1 MITNINW
8 NENNVT
14 VPSYNPSW
22 KEWAERWLYST
33 NCKEI
38 AILYLLFA
46 VFSSL
51 VGTGLSILIRLELAA
66 PNSQILYHNGQVFNV
81 IISAHAIFM
90 IFFFVMPITMGFF
103 ANYLVPLMIGAI
115 DMSFPRINNVAF
127 WLLVPSL
134 LLAVSSTLVDNGPGT
149 GWTVEKLGL
158 CCFKISFDTWKTI
171 YIIILEY
178 LVFIFNYVCLLKYSI
193 INYIKSVKKFN
204 TNSLHVSLLL
214 TNKLQRLNMI
224 KWIKF
229 IRFFKINKLNSINF
243 EEWLVGITD
252 GDGTFNVYTNI
263 KNKKII
269 FTYKISLYNRN
280 IQLLYK
286 IKSYLGVG
294 SVTRF
299 DKNSNM
305 IDFKIRDKN
314 SLLNVIIPLFD
325 KYPLLTT
332 KRFHYLI
339 FKTCLLISN
348 NKNLSQLEKIDLIN
362 KLKDKEP
369 NNNYMSDAWDS
380 IRSLVKI
387 NEAIKD
393 KYNYINISHINNIM
407 SKSWLI
413 GFIEAEGSFYIVKKD
428 HNRYVHAFGITQKL
442 DYIILYSIKLILKI
456 PSSIRDRKRYYI
468 IETTNSKNIE
478 YIINY
483 FTYNDFKSYMSGM
496 KNYEF
501 SLWKNSFMTYKNN
514 KTKLIEVRDKIRNFR
529 KVKLNL

>member
-149 GWTVEKLGL
+149 GWTVEKEEV

-178 LVFIFNYVCLLKYSI
+178 SLIIFNYICLLKYSI

-214 TNKLQRLNMI
+214 INKLQRLNMI

-229 IRFFKINKLNSINF
+229 IRYFKINKPNSINF

-286 IKSYLGVG
+286 IKSHLGVG
-294 SVTRF
+294 SVTQF

-305 IDFKIRDKN
+305 VDYKIRDKD
-314 SLLNVIIPLFD
+314 SLLNTIIPLFD

-332 KRFHYLI
+332 KRFNYLI
-339 FKTCLLISN
+339 FKACLLISN
-348 NKNLSQLEKIDLIN
+348 NKNLSQLEKINLIN
-362 KLKDKEP
+362 KLNGKKP
-369 NNNYMSDAWDS
+369 NINYMSDAWDN
-380 IRSLVKI
+380 IKYLI
-387 NEAIKD
+387 NNNNNIND
-393 KYNYINISHINNIM
+393 KYSNINLYNIIDIM
-407 SKSWLI
+407 SKSWLV
-413 GFIEAEGSFYIVKKD
+413 GFTEAEGSFYIVKKD
-428 HNRYVHAFGITQKL
+428 INRYTHAFGITQKL
-442 DYIILYSIKLILKI
+442 DIIVLYSIKLILNI
-456 PSSIRDRKRYYI
+456 PSSIRDRKKFYI
-468 IETTNSKNIE
+468 IETTNTKNIE
-478 YIINY
+478 FIIDY
-483 FTYNDFKSYMSGM
+483 FTYNDYESYMSGM
-496 KNYEF
+496 KSYEF
-501 SLWKNSFMTYKNN
+501 SLWKKSFMKYRKNN
-514 KTKLIEVRDKIRNFR
+514 TKLIEVRDMIRKFR
-529 KVKLNL
+529 KVK